1 MWHLNMDRSL
11 ASTGHLSRLRQ
22 ELRKDDARFLRNWI
36 KNPLRMGA
44 VTPSGPVLARRMA
57 SYVDPHS
64 TGPVIELGP
73 GTGPVTQALIAHGVA
88 EERLILVEFSPEF
101 CHLLRQRFPKATVIQ
116 GDAYHLKH
124 TLGETLKEPAAAVVS
139 GLPLVTRPERVRATL
154 VQEAFTMMQAAA
166 PFIQF
171 TYAMT
176 SPVPL
181 LHAAVRAIAS
191 RRIWRNMPPAR
202 VWVYRQGA

>member
-1 MWHLNMDRSL
+1 MNHSL
-11 ASTGHLSRLRQ
+11 AGLERWSQRLRQ
-22 ELRKDDARFLRNWI
+22 DLRNDDARFLRSWI
-36 KNPLRMGA
+36 MNPLRMGA
-44 VTPSGPVLARRMA
+44 VTPSSPVLARRMA
-57 SYVDPHS
+57 SYVDVTVP
-64 TGPVIELGP
+64 GPVIELGP

-88 EERLILVEFSPEF
+88 EERLILVEYSPEF

-124 TLGETLKEPAAAVVS
+124 TLAGHLSEPAAALVS

-154 VQEAFTMMQAAA
+154 VHEAFGLLREGA

-181 LHAAVRAIAS
+181 HGRTIKAQAS

-202 VWVYRQGA
+202 VWVYRNGH